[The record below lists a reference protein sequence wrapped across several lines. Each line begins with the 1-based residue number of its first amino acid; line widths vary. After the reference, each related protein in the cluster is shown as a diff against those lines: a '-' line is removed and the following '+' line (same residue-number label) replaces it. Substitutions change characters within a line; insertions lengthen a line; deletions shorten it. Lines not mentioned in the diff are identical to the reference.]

1 METYLKTI
9 GVASVGIILCMVL
22 SKNSKDFA
30 VIISIISCC
39 AIAITS
45 ITYFDPVIALIR
57 KIYQMTSMDNSFFQI
72 LLRSVGVAF
81 AGETVSTICSDAGH
95 GAIGK
100 TIQFLSTTVILWIAL
115 PLINSLLDLIEK
127 ILELA

>member
-9 GVASVGIILCMVL
+9 GFAVIGIILCMVL
-22 SKNSKDFA
+22 SKNAKDFA
-30 VIISIISCC
+30 VLISIMSCC

-45 ITYFDPVIALIR
+45 ITYFDPVIALVR
-57 KIYQMTSMDNSFFQI
+57 KIYQLTSMDNSFFQI

-81 AGETVSTICSDAGH
+81 AGETVCAFCTDAGH

-100 TIQFLSTTVILWIAL
+100 TVQFLSATVILWTAL
-115 PLINSLLDLIEK
+115 PLISSLLDLIEK

>member
-9 GVASVGIILCMVL
+9 GFAIVGIIFCMVL

-30 VIISIISCC
+30 VIISILSCC

-45 ITYFDPVIALIR
+45 ISYFDPVIAFVR
-57 KIYQMTSMDNSFFQI
+57 KIYQMTALDNSFFQI
-72 LLRSVGVAF
+72 LLQSVGVAF
-81 AGETVSTICSDAGH
+81 AGETVSTICADAGY

-100 TIQFLSTTVILWIAL
+100 TIQFLSTTVILWTAL
-115 PLINSLLDLIEK
+115 PLINSLLDLIMK
-127 ILELA
+127 ILEFA